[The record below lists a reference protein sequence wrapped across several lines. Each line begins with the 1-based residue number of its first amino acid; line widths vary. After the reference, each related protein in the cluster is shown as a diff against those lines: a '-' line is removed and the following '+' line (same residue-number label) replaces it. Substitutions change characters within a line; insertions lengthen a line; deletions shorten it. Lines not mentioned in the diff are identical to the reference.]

1 MQDACQPVG
10 WPTSVRRFAWAL
22 LQTTIEEFSRSAV
35 AAQRYEALRC
45 LGPNRV
51 AVCRRI
57 FAEYYAIAEGFNHA
71 QG

>member
-1 MQDACQPVG
+1 MQDVWQSVR
-10 WPTSVRRFAWAL
+10 WPTSVRRQAWAL
-22 LQTTIEEFSRSAV
+22 LQTTIEEFARSAV

-51 AVCRRI
+51 AACRRI
-57 FAEYYAIAEGFNHA
+57 FAEYYAVAKGCNHA